1 MSRRTSQEPPN
12 MATYSPYGAT
22 PAQEYLFDEKKFPSP
37 SPTPSPR
44 GPSYYYPT
52 ATPQRPATRAHFR
65 NGSTSGINNNAGY
78 ASPRGPSFSPRYTSD
93 GQYATVNVS
102 SRSRKPSFSGP
113 PRPTRERRS
122 SFSYHPASVSHGESD
137 EDEFIDL
144 GGHTFVLPPGR
155 SRPRSYKDHVT
166 VNAGG
171 HGTDHGYYA
180 QGGPH
185 HFFDREAAGFASP
198 RYDPDR
204 RPPPPAA
211 GGPARRNSTSVPQRP
226 QTARP
231 TAVHHKKPPPP
242 PPARQATDADAKRH
256 RIPAGYSLKN
266 WDPTEEPIML
276 LGSVFDANSLGK
288 WIYDWTVYHHGPGS
302 PIGEMAGEMW
312 LLLIQLS
319 GKIKRAEEA
328 IPKIRSKDHREMVEE
343 FIEAGERITDKLRK
357 LLKTCEA
364 PMLRSTTKQK
374 KEGQL
379 GKNAG
384 VEFVETLFGAD
395 REIEK
400 TNRFMAS
407 VRLWNL
413 RFDTNCEDILKQPTM

>member
-1 MSRRTSQEPPN
+1 
-12 MATYSPYGAT
+12 MASYSPYGST
-22 PAQEYLFDEKKFPSP
+22 PGQEYLYDEKKFPSP

-44 GPSYYYPT
+44 GPNYYYG

-65 NGSTSGINNNAGY
+65 NGSTSGISNGY

-102 SRSRKPSFSGP
+102 VSRPRKPSFSGP

-122 SFSYHPASVSHGESD
+122 SFSYHHASVSHGESD
-137 EDEFIDL
+137 EDEFLDL
-144 GGHTFVLPPGR
+144 GGHAFMLPGR
-155 SRPRSYKDHVT
+155 SRERAYKDHFT

-171 HGTDHGYYA
+171 HGTDYGYYA
-180 QGGPH
+180 QGGPL
-185 HFFDREAAGFASP
+185 FDREAAGFASP
-198 RYDPDR
+198 RYEPDR

-211 GGPARRNSTSVPQRP
+211 GQSRRNSTSVPQRP

-231 TAVHHKKPPPP
+231 TASAHKKPPPP
-242 PPARQATDADAKRH
+242 PPARQATEADAKRH

-288 WIYDWTVYHHGPGS
+288 WIYDWTVYHHGAGS

-312 LLLIQLS
+312 LLLIQLA
-319 GKIKRAEEA
+319 GKIKRAEETV
-328 IPKIRSKDHREMVEE
+328 PKIRSKENQEMIEE
-343 FIEAGERITDKLRK
+343 FIEAGDRITDKLRK
-357 LLKTCEA
+357 LLKACEA
-364 PMLRSTTKQK
+364 PMLRSTNKPR
-374 KEGQL
+374 KEGSL

-395 REIEK
+395 RELEK
-400 TNRFMAS
+400 TQRFMAS

-413 RFDTNCEDILKQPTM
+413 RFDTNCEEILKKPTM